1 MRNIWPTESGV
12 SHAAR
17 HRETLAGQE
26 RCTKAQLTEAIVRD
40 VTSILHYGDESVSVA
55 LEEVAPDD
63 WTEQVY
69 KPDILG
75 KWERLKA
82 TRLRSATLTVAPWP
96 TTWMRWLP

>member
-1 MRNIWPTESGV
+1 MPHVIVKLWPGKSAEQK
-12 SHAAR
+12 AR
-17 HRETLAGQE
+17 
-26 RCTKAQLTEAIVRD
+26 LTEAIVRD

-75 KWERLKA
+75 KWEQ
-82 TRLRSATLTVAPWP
+82 LTKQPGYGP
-96 TTWMRWLP
+96 QP